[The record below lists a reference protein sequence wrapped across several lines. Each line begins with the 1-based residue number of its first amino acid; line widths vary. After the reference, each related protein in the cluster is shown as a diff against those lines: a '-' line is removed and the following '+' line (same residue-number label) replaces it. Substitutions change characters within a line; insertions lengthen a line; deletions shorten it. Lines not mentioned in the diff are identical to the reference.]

1 MLQVWAWYSFAFG
14 HWFAVLN
21 CLHDIVSFKIVS
33 AADWGFFIIERSML
47 TLVNGGVVAICYV
60 THLVACCPNGN
71 ATTM

>member
-1 MLQVWAWYSFAFG
+1 
-14 HWFAVLN
+14 
-21 CLHDIVSFKIVS
+21 
-33 AADWGFFIIERSML
+33 ML